1 MSSPPVKRL
10 DEHVGYGKSRDHKE
24 LSVASGSPESSGSRL
39 TTIQVELEKLFQDAF
54 DKAFPAL
61 QERPVIAP
69 TKEPKF
75 GDYQCNSAMKLFG
88 LLKGKVLILPFNVS
102 STAYLLKVRWDPKQP
117 ARQTLPSKTK
127 FGPSVQ
133 EGAPKNPRAVGEA
146 IVKNLAATDLLA
158 EKPSLAGPGFINIRI
173 NAKWLGKRV
182 ADILSKVCASLLH
195 LPEWTS

>member
-1 MSSPPVKRL
+1 MS
-10 DEHVGYGKSRDHKE
+10 GK
-24 LSVASGSPESSGSRL
+24 LSIASGSRESSAGRL
-39 TTIQVELEKLFQDAF
+39 TTIQVELERLFQDAF

-61 QERPVIAP
+61 QERPIIAP

-88 LLKGKVLILPFNVS
+88 LLKGKVRFLRSKVCQDGSGICNEQRDGR
-102 STAYLLKVRWDPKQP
+102 YLHKMN
-117 ARQTLPSKTK
+117 S
-127 FGPSVQ
+127 GSNVQ

-173 NAKWLGKRV
+173 SAKWLGKRT
-182 ADILSKVCASLLH
+182 ADILSKVCASFLH
-195 LPEWTS
+195 SLD